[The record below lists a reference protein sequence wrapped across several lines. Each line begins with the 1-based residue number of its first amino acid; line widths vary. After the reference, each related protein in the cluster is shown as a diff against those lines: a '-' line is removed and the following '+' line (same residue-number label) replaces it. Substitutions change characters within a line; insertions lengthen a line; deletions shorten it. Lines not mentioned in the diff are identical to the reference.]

1 MKIISRNEEVNFG
14 EKVHN
19 FYFDENDTW
28 VGISPSSGSWEIQ
41 DGEDDETYMSGGYVV
56 DGNTV
61 IDYDGCY
68 ELPAAVIL
76 ALSEFGYDIDL

>member
-28 VGISPSSGSWEIQ
+28 VGITPSSGSWEIQ